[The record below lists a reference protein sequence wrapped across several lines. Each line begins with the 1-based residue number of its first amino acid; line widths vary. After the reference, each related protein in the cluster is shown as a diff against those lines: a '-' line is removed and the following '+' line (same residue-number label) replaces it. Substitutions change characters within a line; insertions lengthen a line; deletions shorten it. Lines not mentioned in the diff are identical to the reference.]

1 MDAETRIAE
10 ISLSGADLAGL
21 LGDVV
26 AKGAA
31 FRFKALGGSMSPFI
45 RNGDV
50 VTVAPVARPRTGD
63 VAAFR
68 RPEDGRLVVHR
79 VVAVRSDSL
88 LIKGDNID
96 SPDGRIPASNV
107 VGRVSRVERNGRT
120 CRLGIGPER
129 LAVAVL
135 SRCGL
140 LRPILQIARALR

>member
-50 VTVAPVARPRTGD
+50 VTVAPAENVRVGD

-79 VVAVRSDSL
+79 VVAVRDASVDV
-88 LIKGDNID
+88 KGDNVDGSDGEIPRPRVLGCV
-96 SPDGRIPASNV
+96 SRIERDGRDV
-107 VGRVSRVERNGRT
+107 
-120 CRLGIGPER
+120 RLGLGPER
-129 LAVAVL
+129 RIVAAL
-135 SRCGL
+135 SRSGL
-140 LRPILQIARALR
+140 WRRLAGVARALR